1 MKLDIFLEKMNRAGD
16 AYVYYVSPVSRKQKY
31 HVCTLE
37 LDNCQ
42 YIQEKLSKRQGLSD
56 PEPGHVRAFCWDL
69 DDFKLIDVQLVTSV
83 VSLQSQVKQE
93 Y

>member
-1 MKLDIFLEKMNRAGD
+1 MKLDIFLERMNRAGD
-16 AYVYYVSPVSRKQKY
+16 AYVYYTSPVSKKQKY

-37 LDNCQ
+37 LDNCA
-42 YIQEKLSKRQGLSD
+42 YIEEKLKARARMPD
-56 PEPGHVRAFCWDL
+56 PQAGQVRAFCWDL

-93 Y
+93 H